1 MENNLRCEMEDGDIR
16 YIAKHIRKLLK
27 GYKKSEN
34 KFRIYKG
41 HLLKNYN
48 MKWLKKQSEEVQD
61 RIIKELDFNL
71 AMAQMENGQIISGKV
86 AEIDMTDTLDIP
98 LVPNEIEKEE
108 ER

>member
-1 MENNLRCEMEDGDIR
+1 MNCEMEDGDIR

-41 HLLKNYN
+41 HIIKDYN
-48 MKWLKKQSEEVQD
+48 MQWLKAQSEEVQD
-61 RIIKELDFNL
+61 RIIQELDFNL

-86 AEIDMTDTLDIP
+86 AEIDMTDTREIP
-98 LVPNEIEKEE
+98 LVDNEIEKEE